1 MIMNNNRTESACVSP
16 STIGGRKLTSKA
28 FKPKPFKVDRFYQC
42 GGKMVRI
49 IPISTN
55 IEGQKV
61 TTIFSSENIEQSP
74 KKGHSKINLQSK
86 RMALLFLAMP
96 DTDISAINLHRKG
109 AESRTGFHRHHSAA
123 VSSDLRAQGMNIVK
137 SVDKIV
143 SGQRQTAYR
152 YVKDVELYQ

>member
-1 MIMNNNRTESACVSP
+1 MNNNRTESACVSP
-16 STIGGRKLTSKA
+16 STIGGRKLTPKA

-86 RMALLFLAMP
+86 RMALLFLTMP
-96 DTDISAINLHRKG
+96 DTDISAIDHSPGRSGKPNGFL
-109 AESRTGFHRHHSAA
+109 ASFSRRI
-123 VSSDLRAQGMNIVK
+123 SDLRAQGMNIVK

-152 YVKDVELYQ
+152 YVNDVELYQ

>member
-1 MIMNNNRTESACVSP
+1 
-16 STIGGRKLTSKA
+16 
-28 FKPKPFKVDRFYQC
+28 
-42 GGKMVRI
+42 MVRI

-96 DTDISAINLHRKG
+96 DTDISAINLHREGSGKPNG
-109 AESRTGFHRHHSAA
+109 FLASFSRRI
-123 VSSDLRAQGMNIVK
+123 SDLRAQGMNIVK